1 MTLSSAPYWAKRS
14 MRSES
19 ATSLARLPTQRL
31 FDGVSDSSE
40 SPPILPGLVF
50 IIIDLLFG
58 GGICGSNWK
67 LGFHQRERERAC
79 LALERGRERFDF
91 GEWSR
96 EEKREVD
103 ESEKRGG

>member
-19 ATSLARLPTQRL
+19 TTLLARLLTQRL
-31 FDGVSDSSE
+31 FDGISDSSE

-58 GGICGSNWK
+58 GGICGSIRN
-67 LGFHQRERERAC
+67 LGLTIERERERKR
-79 LALERGRERFDF
+79 ESDWVWRERERD
-91 GEWSR
+91 R
-96 EEKREVD
+96 EF
-103 ESEKRGG
+103 